1 MRALVVDDSRGS
13 RRIVSRILGN
23 LGFEVLEAGNGREAL
38 ACLNDMSQTAH
49 LVMLAWN
56 MRLMDGIDFLRAVRA
71 ERIHAESKRDLV
83 TVDIEMPEIDGLQ
96 TLAAIRQSYPRLPVI
111 VFSSLAERGAA
122 ATIDALLLAANGYV
136 MKPTDVASLAS
147 GVDRFHQKL
156 ISKTK
161 VYCSTPGGIRG
172 AACPSRL
179 SKRLS

>member
-1 MRALVVDDSRGS
+1 MLSGASSNCSAFFPSERCLNFESSWSTIPWLCDRRSTVLSNDAELEIAGS
-13 RRIVSRILGN
+13 
-23 LGFEVLEAGNGREAL
+23 APNGRIAL
-38 ACLNDMSQTAH
+38 AKIPQADP
-49 LVMLAWN
+49 
-56 MRLMDGIDFLRAVRA
+56 
-71 ERIHAESKRDLV
+71 DLV

-122 ATIDALLLAANGYV
+122 ATIDALLLTANGYV